1 MLLKLTK
8 FDIIA
13 QYRQGFYLVYGII
26 TVIYIFI
33 LASVPEEARQVVTAY
48 FIVSDTSILGMV
60 FVGAMVLLEKQ
71 QNILQSFFITPLKLS
86 DYLWSKV
93 ISLTLIAVLVSSF
106 IGFIPGGMLSN
117 WWLMLIAVLLSS
129 VFFTFLGL
137 GIAARVS
144 TLNGYIAGIVLGGSI
159 AGFPIAGY
167 FFFHDLS
174 LIFPVNAAVEL
185 MVVQPDKL
193 GILNG
198 TMCVL
203 SLFIWCFM
211 GYAFAKKQFERKVIQ
226 I

>member
-1 MLLKLTK
+1 MHLKLTK
-8 FDIIA
+8 YDIIA

-33 LASVPEEARQVVTAY
+33 LASVPAEARQVVTAY
-48 FIVSDTSILGMV
+48 FIVSDTSIMGMV

-71 QNILQSFFITPLKLS
+71 QNILQSIFITPLKLS
-86 DYLWSKV
+86 DYLWAKV
-93 ISLTLIAVLVSSF
+93 ISLTLIAVLVSSL
-106 IGFIPGGMLSN
+106 IGFVPGGMLSN

-159 AGFPIAGY
+159 AGIPIAGY

-185 MVVQPDKL
+185 MVVQPGKL

-203 SLFIWCFM
+203 SLFIWCFI
-211 GYAFAKKQFERKVIQ
+211 GYVYAKKQFEKSVIQ
-226 I
+226 N